1 MMPSVSLEKEATKYL
16 RVEEQTAGM
25 IATTGPQAQGLRL
38 ATVLITPAED
48 PVKEA
53 LRKVTTAREKPRAP
67 LDQDELLIFR
77 LRPRKEAEGKKK
89 AQSPQL
95 FKTLMDS
102 FGRIAEA
109 VQR

>member
-1 MMPSVSLEKEATKYL
+1 MMPSVNLEREAAKYL

-25 IATTGPQAQGLRL
+25 IATAGPQAQGPGM

-53 LRKVTTAREKPRAP
+53 LRKVTTAREKPREP
-67 LDQDELLIFR
+67 LEQDELLVFR
-77 LRPRKEAEGKKK
+77 LMPIKERRRKK
-89 AQSPQL
+89 AQYPQL
-95 FKTLMDS
+95 FKTLIDS
-102 FGRIAEA
+102 FGGIAKA

>member
-1 MMPSVSLEKEATKYL
+1 MPSVNLEREAAKYL

-25 IATTGPQAQGLRL
+25 IATAGPQAQGLRL

-53 LRKVTTAREKPRAP
+53 LRKVTTAREKPREP

>member
-25 IATTGPQAQGLRL
+25 IATAGQAQGLRL
-38 ATVLITPAED
+38 ATVLITTAED

-53 LRKVTTAREKPRAP
+53 LRKVTTAREKPRES
-67 LDQDELLIFR
+67 LKQDELLIFR
-77 LRPRKEAEGKKK
+77 LGHKKEAEGKKK

>member
-1 MMPSVSLEKEATKYL
+1 MMPSVSLEKEAAKYL

-25 IATTGPQAQGLRL
+25 IATAGPQAQGLRL

-53 LRKVTTAREKPRAP
+53 LRRVTTAREKPREH
-67 LDQDELLIFR
+67 LKQNELLVFR
-77 LRPRKEAEGKKK
+77 LMPIEERRRKK
-89 AQSPQL
+89 AQFPQL
-95 FKTLMDS
+95 FKMLMGS
-102 FGRIAEA
+102 FGRIAGA

>member
-1 MMPSVSLEKEATKYL
+1 MMPGVNLEREAKYL

-25 IATTGPQAQGLRL
+25 ITTAAQAQGLKL

-53 LRKVTTAREKPRAP
+53 LRKVTTAREKPKAP

-89 AQSPQL
+89 AQSLQL

>member
-1 MMPSVSLEKEATKYL
+1 MMPGVNLEREAKYL

-25 IATTGPQAQGLRL
+25 IATAGPQAQGLRL

-53 LRKVTTAREKPRAP
+53 LRKLTTAREKPREH
-67 LDQDELLIFR
+67 LKQDELLIFR
-77 LRPRKEAEGKKK
+77 LGHKKEAEGNKK

-95 FKTLMDS
+95 FKTLIDS

>member
-1 MMPSVSLEKEATKYL
+1 MPSVNLEREAAKYL

-25 IATTGPQAQGLRL
+25 IATAGPQAQGLRL

-53 LRKVTTAREKPRAP
+53 LRKVTTAREKHRES
-67 LDQDELLIFR
+67 LKQDELLIFR
-77 LRPRKEAEGKKK
+77 LGHKKEAEGKKK
-89 AQSPQL
+89 AQYPQL

-102 FGRIAEA
+102 FGRIAGA